1 MLLFPQPT
9 ACVSLLQNGDAA
21 DEAGWCLRVPLV
33 LPCQVVGE
41 MTPAERSALLRFAT
55 SISRAPLG
63 GFRFL
68 QPPLTIHKVS
78 QAQYLSLLPSCILP
92 SQAALQ

>member
-9 ACVSLLQNGDAA
+9 ACASLLHTGDAA
-21 DEAGWCLRVPLV
+21 DEAGWYLRVLAA
-33 LPCQVVGE
+33 LLCQVVSE

-55 SISRAPLG
+55 STSRAPLG

-78 QAQYLSLLPSCILP
+78 QAGCHCSLPSCGG
-92 SQAALQ
+92 